1 MESNS
6 VEDIKL
12 NILDTTELLTWLQD
26 SMLDN
31 SCDVIFIATDKL
43 LENAKVDDEL
53 KMNLLMADAIFPSAN
68 IKILD
73 NEEAVIVEEK
83 ENNGEEV
90 VDTYNLDEK
99 FVTEIT
105 ENAELEKLSVMVM
118 TDDNCFSDIVK
129 EKMDSLSDSF
139 QYIGEYVFENEIDDD
154 LVINEINANLPDI
167 LLCSFNSPLQE
178 KWIIE
183 NKSKMNVKL
192 CMALSGTDGNFI
204 LKRDSNL
211 KWITRLFSKTHI
223 FGINIL

>member
-12 NILDTTELLTWLQD
+12 NILDTTELLSWLRD
-26 SMLDN
+26 SMLDD

-43 LENAKVDDEL
+43 LENAEVDEEL
-53 KMNLLMADAIFPSAN
+53 KKNLLMADAIFPSAN

-90 VDTYNLDEK
+90 TDTYNLDEK

-105 ENAELEKLSVMVM
+105 ENAELEKLSIMVM
-118 TDDNCFSDIVK
+118 TDDTNFAEIIRD
-129 EKMDSLSDSF
+129 KMESLSDSF
-139 QYIGEYVFENEIDDD
+139 QYIGEYVFENVIDDD
-154 LVINEINANLPDI
+154 LVINEINASLPDI

-178 KWIIE
+178 KWIVE

-192 CMALSGTDGNFI
+192 CMALSGNDGNFI
-204 LKRDSNL
+204 IKKDSSL
-211 KWITRLFSKTHI
+211 KWITRLFSKSHI

>member
-83 ENNGEEV
+83 ENN
-90 VDTYNLDEK
+90 
-99 FVTEIT
+99 
-105 ENAELEKLSVMVM
+105 
-118 TDDNCFSDIVK
+118 
-129 EKMDSLSDSF
+129 
-139 QYIGEYVFENEIDDD
+139 
-154 LVINEINANLPDI
+154 
-167 LLCSFNSPLQE
+167 
-178 KWIIE
+178 
-183 NKSKMNVKL
+183 
-192 CMALSGTDGNFI
+192 
-204 LKRDSNL
+204 
-211 KWITRLFSKTHI
+211 
-223 FGINIL
+223 

>member
-12 NILDTTELLTWLQD
+12 NIIDTTELLSWLQE
-26 SMLDN
+26 SMLDD
-31 SCDVIFIATDKL
+31 SCDVIFIATDKI
-43 LENAKVDDEL
+43 LESVEVNEEL
-53 KMNLLMADAIFPSAN
+53 KRHMAMADAIFPSAN

-73 NEEAVIVEEK
+73 NEEALVVEEK
-83 ENNGEEV
+83 ESNGEEV
-90 VDTYNLDEK
+90 IDTYNIDEK

-105 ENAELEKLSVMVM
+105 ENAVLEKLRFMVM
-118 TDDNCFSDIVK
+118 TDDSCFSDIVK
-129 EKMDSLSDSF
+129 EKMESLSDSF
-139 QYIGEYVFENEIDDD
+139 KYIGEYVFENEIDDD

-167 LLCSFNSPLQE
+167 LLCSFDSPLQE

-192 CMALSGTDGNFI
+192 CMALSGNDGNFI
-204 LKRDSNL
+204 LKKDSSL
-211 KWITRLFSKTHI
+211 KWITRLFSKSHI

>member
-1 MESNS
+1 
-6 VEDIKL
+6 
-12 NILDTTELLTWLQD
+12 
-26 SMLDN
+26 
-31 SCDVIFIATDKL
+31 
-43 LENAKVDDEL
+43 
-53 KMNLLMADAIFPSAN
+53 
-68 IKILD
+68 
-73 NEEAVIVEEK
+73 
-83 ENNGEEV
+83 
-90 VDTYNLDEK
+90 
-99 FVTEIT
+99 
-105 ENAELEKLSVMVM
+105 MVM

-192 CMALSGTDGNFI
+192 CMALSGNDGNFI

>member
-43 LENAKVDDEL
+43 LESAKVDDEL

-105 ENAELEKLSVMVM
+105 ENAELEKLSIMVM
-118 TDDNCFSDIVK
+118 TDDTCFSDIVK
-129 EKMDSLSDSF
+129 EKM
-139 QYIGEYVFENEIDDD
+139 
-154 LVINEINANLPDI
+154 
-167 LLCSFNSPLQE
+167 
-178 KWIIE
+178 
-183 NKSKMNVKL
+183 
-192 CMALSGTDGNFI
+192 
-204 LKRDSNL
+204 
-211 KWITRLFSKTHI
+211 
-223 FGINIL
+223 